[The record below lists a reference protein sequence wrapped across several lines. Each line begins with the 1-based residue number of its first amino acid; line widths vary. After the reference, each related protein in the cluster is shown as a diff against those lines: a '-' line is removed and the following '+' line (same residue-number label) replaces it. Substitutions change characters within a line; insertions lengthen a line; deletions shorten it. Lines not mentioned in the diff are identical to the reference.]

1 MNSRPPIEVLIAD
14 PAPQPLEEL
23 SEILGRESFIV
34 RKATDGL
41 QVLQNVEAQKPD
53 ALIME
58 VSLPQLDGVEV
69 CRKLRSR
76 FDHIALPIVF
86 VTSRNES
93 FTEIAAFEAGAD
105 DFILKPIRPRVFLT
119 RLGSLIQKRQNLL
132 HTSSAHPE
140 KKLIVD
146 SEKLMIYKGRDVIEL
161 PYKEFRLVQLLT
173 AEPGKVFTRREIMD
187 RIWGED
193 AGVDQRVIDVYV
205 RNLRKKIGAEFFKT
219 IKGVGYRYQG

>member
-1 MNSRPPIEVLIAD
+1 
-14 PAPQPLEEL
+14 
-23 SEILGRESFIV
+23 
-34 RKATDGL
+34 
-41 QVLQNVEAQKPD
+41 
-53 ALIME
+53 ME